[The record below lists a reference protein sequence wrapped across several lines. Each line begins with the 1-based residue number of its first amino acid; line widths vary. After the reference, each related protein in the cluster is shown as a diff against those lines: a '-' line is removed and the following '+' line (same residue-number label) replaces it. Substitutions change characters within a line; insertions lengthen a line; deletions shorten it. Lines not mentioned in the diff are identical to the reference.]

1 MKIHRMCTTYKTKSS
16 VLHNYVQ
23 KLIEYSI
30 CFANEH
36 NGNWNGNSDNLI
48 TTLIQQGDDHGILYL
63 QLLGLQTMFADLW

>member
-1 MKIHRMCTTYKTKSS
+1 MCTTYKTKSN

-36 NGNWNGNSDNLI
+36 NVKWNGNSDNLI
-48 TTLIQQGDDHGILYL
+48 TNILQQGEGHGILHL
-63 QLLGLQTMFADLW
+63 QLLGL